1 MENVVPERDMSLTK
15 LDEVVA
21 ARAPW
26 SILLGKGEI
35 LRIVDLRGRQSVDT
49 LLYNARDTAE
59 RYSAQDTVRVNRSPY
74 IGRGSRLI
82 SNDGRLLATVV
93 ADTCGRHDTSAGAC
107 SCESN
112 SVRFGD
118 HTRYMHACREN
129 FVVAAAKHGLAKRD
143 LVSNINF
150 FMNVPIRPDGG
161 IAIDDGVATAGSF
174 VELQAE
180 MDVIVLVSNCPQV
193 NNPCNG
199 FDPTPVRMVVWLP
212 DGG

>member
-1 MENVVPERDMSLTK
+1 MEYGVPDRNEALAR

-26 SILLGKGEI
+26 SVILRKGEI
-35 LRIVDLRGRQSVDT
+35 LRIIDLEGRQSVDT
-49 LLYNARDTAE
+49 LIFSAHDTTE
-59 RYSAQDTVRVNRSPY
+59 RYSAQDTVRVNGSPY

-82 SNDGRLLATVV
+82 SNDGGVLATVV

-112 SVRFGD
+112 TVRFGH
-118 HTRYMHACREN
+118 HTGYMHACREN
-129 FVVAAAKHGLAKRD
+129 FVVAAAKHGLTKRD
-143 LVSNINF
+143 IVSNINF

-161 IAIDDGVATAGSF
+161 IAIDDGVAIAGSL

-199 FDPTPVRMVVWLP
+199 FEPTPVRMLIWPP